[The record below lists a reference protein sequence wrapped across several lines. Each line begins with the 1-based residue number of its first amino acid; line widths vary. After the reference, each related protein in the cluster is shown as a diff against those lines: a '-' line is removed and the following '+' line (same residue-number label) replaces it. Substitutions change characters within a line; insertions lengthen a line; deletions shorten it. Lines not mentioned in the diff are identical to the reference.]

1 MTADT
6 AFRILNVDDYRA
18 SLYSRSRV
26 LRGAGFE
33 VLEATTGRQALEVVA
48 EQRPQLVLLDVNLP
62 DMSGFEV
69 CKRIKSDPVT
79 AIIQVVHMTASSGGV
94 AEQVRGLD
102 QGADGYLIE
111 PLEPEVLLATVR
123 SLERAY
129 RAEARVRMAAAHW
142 EQTFDAI
149 SDGVCLLDAD
159 GRILRTNAVFAR
171 GVDAEPGTLTGRRL
185 RDTIPGLDT
194 NVAPT
199 SRVVYE
205 LQRAQRWLRV
215 TVDPVSDANGA
226 AGGAVCIVA
235 DVTDAKAAERVRQE
249 LLRSERTARTAA
261 EAANRAK
268 DEFLAVVSHELRTPL
283 TAMLGWSSMLQPA
296 DLASEK
302 ARRAFEVIERNT
314 RAQAQLVDD
323 LLDVSRIVS
332 GKLSLE
338 AGTVNVSR
346 IVESALDAV
355 RRSAAAKSVDLRS
368 HVEGTLQPI
377 RGDAARLQQVVSN
390 LLSNAVKFTP
400 AGGRVEVDVRLAPE
414 RVTIEVRDTG
424 AGIPPEMLQRIFER
438 FQQGDSSS
446 RRSQGGLGLGLA
458 IARHITELHGGTI
471 VAASEGPG
479 KGSTFTVTLPAVA
492 PAKTAETGGA
502 PQRGETP
509 AEPDIAGVRV
519 LLVDDEQ
526 DTLELFGAALNQRGA
541 RVTGVSD
548 AAAALRELER
558 DVPDVLISDIGMP
571 GVDGYDLIREVRART
586 PERGGHV
593 PAIALTAYAMG
604 TDLGR
609 AVDAGYQRHV
619 TKPLDPQVLA
629 RAVADVIRR

>member
-1 MTADT
+1 VTADI

-18 SLYSRSRV
+18 TLYARSKV

-33 VLEATTGRQALEVVA
+33 VLEATTGHQALEAVA
-48 EQRPQLVLLDVNLP
+48 GHRPQLVLLDVNLP

-69 CKRIKSDPVT
+69 CRRIKADPAT

-123 SLERAY
+123 SLERAW
-129 RAEARVRMAAAHW
+129 RAESKVRLAAAHW
-142 EQTFDAI
+142 KQTFDAI
-149 SDGVCLLDAD
+149 SDGVGLLDTE

-171 GVDAEPGTLTGRRL
+171 MLDAGAGALAGRRL
-185 RDTIPGLDT
+185 RDMIPGLDT

-205 LQRAQRWLRV
+205 VQRAQRWLRV
-215 TVDPVSDANGA
+215 TVDPVPD

-235 DVTDAKAAERVRQE
+235 DVTDTKAAERVRQD

-283 TAMLGWSSMLQPA
+283 TAMLGWSSMIQPA
-296 DLASEK
+296 DLASDK

-314 RAQAQLVDD
+314 RVQAQLVDD

-338 AGTVNVSR
+338 VGTVNIAR
-346 IVESALDAV
+346 IVEGAVDAV
-355 RRSAAAKSVDLRS
+355 RRSAVAKGVEVRS
-368 HVEGTLQPI
+368 HLEGPLQPI
-377 RGDAARLQQVVSN
+377 VGDAARLQQVVWN

-400 AGGRVEVDVRLAPE
+400 PAGRVEVDVRLAPQQ
-414 RVTIEVRDTG
+414 VTIEVRDTG

-458 IARHITELHGGTI
+458 IARHITELHGGSI
-471 VAASEGPG
+471 VAASEGHG

-492 PAKTAETGGA
+492 PVAAA
-502 PQRGETP
+502 PVARPAHGETP
-509 AEPDIAGVRV
+509 AEPDISGVRV

-526 DTLELFGAALNQRGA
+526 DTLELFGAALSERGA
-541 RVTGVSD
+541 QVTGVSN

-558 DVPDVLISDIGMP
+558 EVPDVLISDIGMP

-586 PERGGHV
+586 PEHGGHV

-619 TKPLDPQVLA
+619 TKPLDPQVLV
-629 RAVADVIRR
+629 RAVADVVRS